1 MICEKRSFELSK
13 TKSAAEA
20 ACLRLSS
27 LSLAQLNNIKIENK
41 IDDGANDYS
50 NTIKDFK
57 DKLMNSEMPVSVTL
71 ERNQQYLDQIL
82 EFAKCIPTV
91 NFPSLTIDV
100 SVRRFDKIEIQKD
113 DSNEIKAL
121 IRKMNRKTQTFC
133 CDHSTLERKAITY
146 NADALKLR
154 KRSELKI
161 IDDFYKLLAE
171 YCWRIKAKD
180 SRGKEFSEFHIT
192 MADVDKVIEAS
203 MNFSAEV
210 LNFNAKYHAL
220 NCTKCEKL
228 QKEFEYFCKD
238 LEDRRKE
245 AEEQLQ
251 EEIKRIQ
258 DEVEGVEDISGFVD
272 QYFPSKSRIPVMSI
286 VKMYKAVKKQ
296 MIRQDEIKMMLED
309 TGLWKITNV
318 HNKYFANKL

>member
-1 MICEKRSFELSK
+1 MICE
-13 TKSAAEA
+13 TK
-20 ACLRLSS
+20 LPS
-27 LSLAQLNNIKIENK
+27 LSIARLNNIKIENK

-57 DKLMNSEMPVSVTL
+57 DKLMKLEMPVSVTL
-71 ERNQQYLDQIL
+71 ESNQQYLDQIL

-100 SVRRFDKIEIQKD
+100 SVKTFPKIEIQKD
-113 DSNEIKAL
+113 DSAEIRAL

-133 CDHSTLERKAITY
+133 CDHSQLERKAITY

-154 KRSELKI
+154 KRPELKI

-180 SRGKEFSEFHIT
+180 SRNKEFSEFHIT
-192 MADVDKVIEAS
+192 MSDIDKIIEAS

-210 LNFNAKYHAL
+210 LNFNAKYHGL
-220 NCTKCEKL
+220 NCSKCEKL
-228 QKEFEYFCKD
+228 QKEFEYFCED
-238 LEDRRKE
+238 IEDRRKE
-245 AEEQLQ
+245 AEERLQ

-258 DEVEGVEDISGFVD
+258 DEVDDDPEDINSFVD
-272 QYFPSKSRIPVMSI
+272 QYFPNKSRIPVMSI
-286 VKMYKAVKKQ
+286 VKMWKTVKKR

-309 TGLWKITNV
+309 TGLWKVTNV